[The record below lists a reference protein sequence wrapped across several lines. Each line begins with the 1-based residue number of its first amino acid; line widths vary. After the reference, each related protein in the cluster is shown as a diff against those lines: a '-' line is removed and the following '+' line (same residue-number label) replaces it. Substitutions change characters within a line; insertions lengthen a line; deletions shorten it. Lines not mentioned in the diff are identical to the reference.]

1 MDICR
6 IYADFCMYAVAFLLS
21 FLIFVCELNF
31 AEYMRRPIINEKL
44 PISESNPIKARHYD
58 YDRFTYPWHFHS
70 QYEIIYVKESHGLC
84 FVGDCIEK
92 FSAGDVILFGTNLP
106 HYMRSNDIY
115 GSENVTSRVQGTIIQ
130 FEQNFMQY
138 SFDYYPQFLQIKMLL
153 EESKRGIIFPK
164 QDATRVGGVAF
175 RLSFIKWFS
184 PDKRVAGFVAGA
196 GSQSAKK
203 DAGKSALLRKVSYA
217 GEQAD

>member
-130 FEQNFMQY
+130 FEQNF
-138 SFDYYPQFLQIKMLL
+138 SNIPL
-153 EESKRGIIFPK
+153 III
-164 QDATRVGGVAF
+164 
-175 RLSFIKWFS
+175 LSFCK
-184 PDKRVAGFVAGA
+184 
-196 GSQSAKK
+196 
-203 DAGKSALLRKVSYA
+203 
-217 GEQAD
+217 